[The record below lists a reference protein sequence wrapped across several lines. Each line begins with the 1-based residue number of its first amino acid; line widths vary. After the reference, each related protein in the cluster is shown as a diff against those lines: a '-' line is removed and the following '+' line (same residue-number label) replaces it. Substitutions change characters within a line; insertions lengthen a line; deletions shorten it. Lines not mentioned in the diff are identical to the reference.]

1 MVFCKTGGRG
11 VSEGSEKTILLFWK
25 SIFFQRACRIIL
37 GPPKHVLH
45 LVWSAFVKYTAN
57 RTALKVALYD
67 FLDGPPAPLNSQL
80 MEKVNHYN
88 LTKKI
93 NFSMGPSV
101 KFVLAIIDSIPR
113 ASCLMPQNLRVFIFE
128 YFPRILTK
136 NNGCFCWLSEAR
148 YPGICACLNLG
159 KH

>member
-1 MVFCKTGGRG
+1 MVFCQKN
-11 VSEGSEKTILLFWK
+11 V
-25 SIFFQRACRIIL
+25 FFQRACRIIL

-67 FLDGPPAPLNSQL
+67 FLDGPPAPLNNQL

-101 KFVLAIIDSIPR
+101 KFVLAIIDSI
-113 ASCLMPQNLRVFIFE
+113 SKKKMGINFFFSQNWTQRVGGSEGFVSVDV
-128 YFPRILTK
+128 K
-136 NNGCFCWLSEAR
+136 NPDLHF
-148 YPGICACLNLG
+148 
-159 KH
+159 